1 VLGAVGMLQVI
12 LQGEEPVDYYFKVLR
27 ALCLQGVLFLDPRSC
42 ILFQVFC
49 PRSWRSRPRSGRHL
63 LVLVTGCK
71 AKCLRVFWREGL
83 YGRGGGG
90 EIKGVFRIYFL
101 NDGQDREVSKT

>member
-49 PRSWRSRPRSGRHL
+49 PRSWRSPPRSGRHIR
-63 LVLVTGCK
+63 VKVTGCK
-71 AKCLRVFWREGL
+71 CFGERVYTE
-83 YGRGGGG
+83 GG
-90 EIKGVFRIYFL
+90 EEGR
-101 NDGQDREVSKT
+101 